1 MSDTQ
6 ASIVP
11 AHLPWFVAGAGQSD
25 LLLIPMA
32 IFLVLIIFLFGV
44 LMLRLHHLPEHI
56 AHKGQK
62 VQYQFVA
69 TLGLLAMFTHYNIF
83 WIIGLLIAM
92 IDFPDFTGVLGRIA
106 DSVKRISIR
115 KGPEA
120 RRVQP

>member
-1 MSDTQ
+1 MSDAQ
-6 ASIVP
+6 PSIVP
-11 AHLPWFVAGAGQSD
+11 AHLPWFVAGAGQTD

-56 AHKGQK
+56 AHTGQK

-83 WIIGLLIAM
+83 WIIGMLIAM

-120 RRVQP
+120 RRVRG

>member
-56 AHKGQK
+56 AQKEKK
-62 VQYQFVA
+62 VQY
-69 TLGLLAMFTHYNIF
+69 H
-83 WIIGLLIAM
+83 
-92 IDFPDFTGVLGRIA
+92 
-106 DSVKRISIR
+106 
-115 KGPEA
+115 
-120 RRVQP
+120 